1 MFLRTNL
8 FFFAQFG
15 PIKILSVAALLG
27 IVIMSTTL
35 HANNIFASPDENCD
49 PSYPD
54 VCIAPPPNLNCD
66 DVPYN
71 DIKVEGDNPHGFDRE
86 GDGIGCET

>member
-1 MFLRTNL
+1 MQSTNL
-8 FFFAQFG
+8 FAT
-15 PIKILSVAALLG
+15 A
-27 IVIMSTTL
+27 
-35 HANNIFASPDENCD
+35 DENCD

-54 VCIAPPPNLNCD
+54 VCIAPPPPDLNCD

-71 DIKVEGDNPHGFDRE
+71 DIRVVGDDPHGFDRE